1 MPSQAPVL
9 TELLVAQGLWALWL
23 MPLFL
28 AFGQPPIPTR
38 CLTAFQTSTVTQ
50 PLSRNHTP
58 REKYQPPFQDP
69 LPLYSFL
76 FSLILHQCRHLFLRQ
91 QLRRL
96 QAAASTTLPEWGTG
110 PGPGAPSL
118 PRSAGSSHIPRLWD
132 LSPLPPRAFGPGVH
146 LVLSLLAFEFT
157 TYVHSGILQVCHEQD
172 PKPEAGQYQD
182 ETGFLFLG
190 SPNLVFRWAGLGGWG
205 EAEIWEASTEEVL
218 DLLVAGKTQG
228 VEAGREGERG
238 LWVRLFLA

>member
-58 REKYQPPFQDP
+58 RETYQPPFQDP

-91 QLRRL
+91 LPAQLYQSGELGQALGLPLYPEVLVPATYPGCGTSPRYLPEPLGLGSTLSFLSWPLNSQPMCTQGYSRSAMSKTLSLRLGSTRMKQVSSSLAVLTWSLDGLAWEAGGRLRSGRPAQRRFWTFWWQGRPRGWRLGGKEKGVCGSGFSWLRR
-96 QAAASTTLPEWGTG
+96 
-110 PGPGAPSL
+110 
-118 PRSAGSSHIPRLWD
+118 
-132 LSPLPPRAFGPGVH
+132 
-146 LVLSLLAFEFT
+146 
-157 TYVHSGILQVCHEQD
+157 Y
-172 PKPEAGQYQD
+172 
-182 ETGFLFLG
+182 
-190 SPNLVFRWAGLGGWG
+190 
-205 EAEIWEASTEEVL
+205 
-218 DLLVAGKTQG
+218 
-228 VEAGREGERG
+228 
-238 LWVRLFLA
+238 

>member
-58 REKYQPPFQDP
+58 RKKYQPPFQDP

-96 QAAASTTLPEWGTG
+96 QAAACQHNSTRVGSWARPRG
-110 PGPGAPSL
+110 SL
-118 PRSAGSSHIPRLWD
+118 STQKCWFQPHTQAVG
-132 LSPLPPRAFGPGVH
+132 PLPVTSQSLWAWGPPCPF
-146 LVLSLLAFEFT
+146 A
-157 TYVHSGILQVCHEQD
+157 
-172 PKPEAGQYQD
+172 
-182 ETGFLFLG
+182 LG
-190 SPNLVFRWAGLGGWG
+190 L
-205 EAEIWEASTEEVL
+205 
-218 DLLVAGKTQG
+218 
-228 VEAGREGERG
+228 
-238 LWVRLFLA
+238 